1 MSWKVFSGLGPTRP
15 NNESESGL
23 RAFEASECCCA
34 LPFINSSYILESIL
48 SFVQLNLF
56 VVNLPKGISFLKI
69 LPRRNG
75 RR

>member
-23 RAFEASECCCA
+23 RASEASECCCA
-34 LPFINSSYILESIL
+34 LPFINSIYLESIL

-56 VVNLPKGISFLKI
+56 VVNLPKGISFFKI